1 MRESGAEKQLVPNPQ
16 FAELASEGRL
26 ERTIR
31 ALESNNIRT
40 FVAKNGREA
49 RLKVLELLPIGA
61 EVFTATSK
69 TTESIGLAQ
78 EINDSGHYV
87 SLRFKIASLDRKT
100 QANKIR
106 LIAGAP
112 DYVVGSIHAVTEHG
126 QVLIASASGS
136 QLALYASGAGTLIW
150 VVGTQ
155 KIVSNVDEGFRRIE
169 EYAFPME
176 NARMMEVH
184 KLQSA
189 VNKVLI
195 VNKEGKPGRTTL
207 IFVKEKLGF

>member
-1 MRESGAEKQLVPNPQ
+1 MRESGAEKQLVPDPQ

-87 SLRFKIASLDRKT
+87 SLRSKIASLDRKT

-176 NARMMEVH
+176 NARMMEAH